1 MADIRSSQPEVARSF
16 DLHSQIGVAQ
26 LLVAV
31 RVSALT
37 SEEKNELRD
46 LVFQFS
52 NSDDD
57 AALRSLLERKIAE
70 YTLEPPLPPASP
82 EPEPIPAPPVRVLP
96 FGSVR
101 PRPAFAAPQPA
112 VTVSE
117 PEHSSNTGTVSVAT
131 EEQGAATPE
140 LTSDEK
146 RIDVSAAVVPETNV
160 DDEPVSIFTPH
171 ISTDPVIQA
180 PPPPPDDLPEIVQGE
195 PDIAITPLTQTT
207 PPEASVPVQVEEPV
221 AGDPVEITRVAQ
233 SESQSTVSPTLG
245 SPDLTEKN
253 LNRIREIKA
262 LVNEKV
268 GNPVN
273 LVDID
278 NAVGREYMSA
288 LLDAMKKINGGSA
301 GVAAMDRLEA
311 AYQAVTE
318 VIGRQVPVKPSRT
331 PVAEPATMV
340 PPISVTPPMT
350 TTAPA
355 IDESPVSKNTAD
367 TTVVPP
373 PPPHPSMKPVSVPAS
388 EESPAAIS
396 PTKAPAVAIP
406 VIQATKPSPHEI
418 ASNTPNASTTVAPIT
433 KTAPRPLTPLDLPD
447 PTSLE
452 NASIKG
458 DPLFTREVDD
468 GLNQLLSEWS
478 LFKKSGL
485 FGTGPKG
492 MEHPLFKKISS
503 LQIPLLLAGRFEGA
517 TQEIKQSITDYMN
530 GWRYEQGIIYEQG
543 ETFEHYLRR
552 VIKHIIDLQKK
563 RTTA

>member
-82 EPEPIPAPPVRVLP
+82 EPEPIPAPPVRVLR

-101 PRPAFAAPQPA
+101 PRPAFATPQPA

-171 ISTDPVIQA
+171 IPNDQVTPVAQ
-180 PPPPPDDLPEIVQGE
+180 PSPDDLPEIVQSE
-195 PDIAITPLTQTT
+195 PDITPLTQTA

-340 PPISVTPPMT
+340 PPIPVTPPMT

>member
-340 PPISVTPPMT
+340 PPILVTPPMT

>member
-171 ISTDPVIQA
+171 IPNDQVTPVAQ
-180 PPPPPDDLPEIVQGE
+180 PSPDDLPEIVQSE
-195 PDIAITPLTQTT
+195 PDITPLTQTT

>member
-340 PPISVTPPMT
+340 PPIPVTPPMT